1 MPDPERSRAPEAP
14 IVIEPRSG
22 WVSLE
27 LRELWR
33 YRELAIFLAL
43 RDVMVRY
50 KQSLLGIAW
59 VVLQPLLTMV
69 VFTFLFRALLGAD
82 RMPAPEGVPYA
93 VSTYCALVPWQLFAR
108 ALSASSDSL
117 AANQALV
124 TRVYFPRLI
133 HPLAPILAALVDFSV
148 AFAVLA
154 LLMIGY
160 GIAPGAALLALPAFV
175 LLAVATALALSLWL
189 SALNALYRDVR
200 HAVPF
205 VAQLWMFLTP
215 VVYDTGS
222 LLGGAPGWLASI
234 YALNPMVGVVDG
246 FRWALLGTPSPPWA
260 TLVPSVV
267 VVSILLVG
275 GAFYFRRMERVFADV
290 V

>member
-1 MPDPERSRAPEAP
+1 MSSQGSTGNVVAAVCSFFIPGLGQLVQGRLAAA
-14 IVIEPRSG
+14 
-22 WVSLE
+22 
-27 LRELWR
+27 
-33 YRELAIFLAL
+33 AIFFVVVGVLWAL
-43 RDVMVRY
+43 TPVT
-50 KQSLLGIAW
+50 LGI
-59 VVLQPLLTMV
+59 
-69 VFTFLFRALLGAD
+69 
-82 RMPAPEGVPYA
+82 
-93 VSTYCALVPWQLFAR
+93 S
-108 ALSASSDSL
+108 
-117 AANQALV
+117 
-124 TRVYFPRLI
+124 
-133 HPLAPILAALVDFSV
+133 
-148 AFAVLA
+148 
-154 LLMIGY
+154 
-160 GIAPGAALLALPAFV
+160 ALPAFV